1 MTRSVCLLGF
11 LLVFA
16 ATPSSAQVEDARV
29 DEIER
34 GALLYHS
41 LCTTCHGEE
50 GAGVQGIDFGR
61 GRYKRVSSAEDFI
74 RLVNVGI
81 PGTAMPPFDIRRRET
96 ENLFRYIQSLSE
108 TVTHASAAGDA
119 ARGRAIFEGKGGCL
133 NCHRIQNK
141 GSRLGPSLTAIG
153 RVRAASMLQQSL
165 LEPQAVVLADHWF
178 CKAVTREGTT
188 VTGKRLNEDRNTVQ
202 LIDAQERLIS
212 LNKAELRE
220 YAVIKTSA
228 MPSFKDKLSPEEV
241 TDVVKYLTTL
251 KGFDASSAEAAAP
264 AAQH

>member
-1 MTRSVCLLGF
+1 LVF

-16 ATPSSAQVEDARV
+16 ATPSFAQVDDAVV
-29 DEIER
+29 DQIEQ

-74 RLVNVGI
+74 RLVNEGI
-81 PGTAMPPFDIRRRET
+81 SGTAMPPFNIRRRET

-119 ARGRAIFEGKGGCL
+119 PRGQAIFEGKGGCL

-153 RVRAASMLQQSL
+153 KVRAASMLQQSL
-165 LEPQAVVLADHWF
+165 LEPQALVLADHWF
-178 CKAVTREGTT
+178 CKAVTRDGTT
-188 VTGKRLNEDRNTVQ
+188 ITGRRLNEDRNTVQ
-202 LIDAQERLIS
+202 LIDAQQRLIS

-228 MPSFKDKLSPEEV
+228 MQSFKDKLSPEEV

-251 KGFDASSAEAAAP
+251 KGFDASSAEASAP